1 MRILYCNKNDYP
13 FSGTEVYLFDLIR
26 RMDQRGQDTALFS
39 MGHGRT
45 PTFTGRCYRIPH
57 LDFKDPNAGFLK
69 KVRMAAHA
77 LYSPSARRA
86 MRSCLTDFSP
96 DLAHVRGIYHHL
108 SPSIL
113 WEMKAQ
119 GIPVLYHVNDFKIL
133 CPTYN
138 FVADGRP
145 CELCSHGAF
154 HHAATKGCYTG
165 PRSSAVVLA
174 AEAYLH
180 KWLRTYERCVDMFLA
195 PSEFVRNKLIAKG
208 LPAQRVEVLPHFQAL
223 PADEDLGT
231 DDGYLLYFGRLSPEK
246 GVYELL
252 RAMVRLPH
260 TPLVIAGEG
269 PERARL
275 EALAKQLNL
284 NHVQFAGLVHG
295 EKLQKLI
302 AGCSFSVFPSHA
314 YETFGK
320 SILESYAWGR
330 PVIASDLGSRREL
343 VQHGVT
349 GLLYSDED
357 REQLAHSI
365 GFLFARPDLIEKMG
379 GAARSRVK
387 AKHDPE
393 QHIERLLELYSRLTS
408 SKKLLAFPATSV
420 SPVPPVLAGWGG
432 APEPP
437 RPRRGVRVAFIGGRG
452 LASKYSGIESYYE
465 QAGHEL
471 ARLGHEVTVYCRSY
485 FTPPMPT
492 NMYKGM
498 RVLRLPTIRSKHLE
512 TFVHTLLSTAHAMVS
527 DYDVVHY
534 DCLGPALFSFLPR
547 LAGKKTVVTV
557 QGLDWQR
564 GKWGRIASLVLR
576 GGEAAAISSPNAT
589 MVVSRT
595 LQQHYRQQYNRDTIY
610 VPNGAMLA
618 PRRLPRQLLEW
629 DLLPD
634 NYVLFLGRFSP
645 EKNCHLLINAF
656 ENLAFENQAFEA
668 LQTDMKLVLAGG
680 SSHSDSY
687 VKRLRRHESDRIR
700 FLPWVS
706 GSDLEELLS
715 NAALFV
721 LPSEIEGLSLALLD
735 AMAAGVCVLTSDI
748 PENNEVVEGAGFT
761 FRRGDQADLERML
774 DLLIHN
780 PELRR
785 QSAVRERERIQTQ
798 YLWPAITR
806 SIETV
811 YFNILGW
818 NTGADRASE
827 LIQISPST
835 VPASPLNRAA
845 SASRSG

>member
-1 MRILYCNKNDYP
+1 MR
-13 FSGTEVYLFDLIR
+13 
-26 RMDQRGQDTALFS
+26 
-39 MGHGRT
+39 
-45 PTFTGRCYRIPH
+45 RC
-57 LDFKDPNAGFLK
+57 LA
-69 KVRMAAHA
+69 
-77 LYSPSARRA
+77 
-86 MRSCLTDFSP
+86 DFSP

-113 WEMKAQ
+113 WELKRQ
-119 GIPVLYHVNDFKIL
+119 GIPVLYHLNDFKIL

-138 FVADGRP
+138 FVAEGRA

-195 PSEFVRNKLIAKG
+195 PSEFVRSKLIDG
-208 LPAQRVEVLPHFQAL
+208 GFPAQRIEVLPHFQAL
-223 PADEDLGT
+223 PSAERLTTDE
-231 DDGYLLYFGRLSPEK
+231 GYLLYFGRLSPEK

-260 TPLVIAGEG
+260 TPLVIAGDG
-269 PERARL
+269 PERPRL
-275 EALAKQLNL
+275 EALARELNL
-284 NHVQFAGLVHG
+284 SQVLFAGMVHG

-314 YETFGK
+314 YETLGK

-349 GLLYSDED
+349 GLLYSDGD

-365 GFLFARPDLIEKMG
+365 GFLFDRPDLIEKMG
-379 GAARSRVK
+379 AAARSRVK
-387 AKHDPE
+387 ANHDPDRHME
-393 QHIERLLELYSRLTS
+393 KLLELYCRLTS
-408 SKKLLAFPATSV
+408 IKKLLSFPAGPEH
-420 SPVPPVLAGWGG
+420 PV
-432 APEPP
+432 
-437 RPRRGVRVAFIGGRG
+437 PRRGVRVAFIGGRG
-452 LASKYSGIESYYE
+452 LVSKYSGIESYYE

-471 ARLGHEVTVYCRSY
+471 ARLGHEVTVYCRNY
-485 FTPPMPT
+485 FTPPMNT
-492 NMYKGM
+492 HNGM
-498 RVLRLPTIRSKHLE
+498 RVRRLPTIRSKHLE
-512 TFVHTLLSTAHAMVS
+512 TLVHTLLSTAHAMTS

-534 DCLGPALFSFLPR
+534 HCLGPALFSFLPR

-564 GKWGRIASLVLR
+564 GKWGRFASRVLR
-576 GGEAAAISSPNAT
+576 WGEAAAVSSPDAT
-589 MVVSRT
+589 IVVSRT
-595 LQQHYRQQYNRDTIY
+595 LQQHYRQQYKRDTIY
-610 VPNGAMLA
+610 VPNGATPA
-618 PRRLPRQLLEW
+618 PRRLPRQLIEW
-629 DLLPD
+629 GLLPD

-656 ENLAFENQAFEA
+656 ENLR
-668 LQTDMKLVLAGG
+668 TSMKLVLAGG

-687 VKRLRRHESDRIR
+687 VRSLHRHESDRIR
-700 FLPWVS
+700 FLPWVA
-706 GSDLEELLS
+706 GTDLEEIVS

-721 LPSEIEGLSLALLD
+721 LPSELEGMSLALLD

-761 FRRGDQADLERML
+761 FHRGDQADLERML
-774 DLLIHN
+774 GLLVHN

-785 QSAVRERERIQTQ
+785 QSGARERERIQHQ
-798 YLWPAITR
+798 YLWPEIAR
-806 SIETV
+806 SIEKAYYNV
-811 YFNILGW
+811 LGW
-818 NTGADRASE
+818 TPNEHAPSE
-827 LIQISPST
+827 QFQ
-835 VPASPLNRAA
+835 VQA
-845 SASRSG
+845 SAVR

>member
-1 MRILYCNKNDYP
+1 MRILYCNKFDYP
-13 FSGTEVYLFDLIR
+13 FSGTEAYLFDLIHQ
-26 RMDQRGQDTALFS
+26 MDKRGQETALFS
-39 MGHGRT
+39 MDHGRT
-45 PTFTGRCYRIPH
+45 PAFAGRSYRIPH
-57 LDFKDPNAGFLK
+57 IDFKDPNAGFLK

-86 MRSCLTDFSP
+86 MRKCLADFSP

-113 WEMKAQ
+113 WELKRQ
-119 GIPVLYHVNDFKIL
+119 GIPVLYHLNDFKIL

-138 FVADGRP
+138 FVANGSP

-154 HHAATKGCYTG
+154 HNAATKGCYAG
-165 PRSSAVVLA
+165 PRSGAVVLA

-195 PSEFVRNKLIAKG
+195 PSEFVRNKLIASG
-208 LPAQRVEVLPHFQAL
+208 FPGQRIEVLPHFQAL
-223 PADEDLGT
+223 PLDEQLPT
-231 DDGYLLYFGRLSPEK
+231 DEGYILYFGRLSPEK

-260 TPLVIAGEG
+260 TPLIIAGDG
-269 PERARL
+269 PERPRL
-275 EALAKQLNL
+275 EALARELNL
-284 NHVQFAGLVHG
+284 NNVLFEGMVHG
-295 EKLQKLI
+295 EKLQQLI

-314 YETFGK
+314 YETLGK

-349 GLLYSDED
+349 GLLYADGD

-365 GFLFARPDLIEKMG
+365 GFLFDRPDLIDKMG
-379 GAARSRVK
+379 AAARSRVK
-387 AKHDPE
+387 ANHDPD
-393 QHIERLLELYSRLTS
+393 QHMEKLLELYDRLTS
-408 SKKLLAFPATSV
+408 SKRGLSFSAVA
-420 SPVPPVLAGWGG
+420 
-432 APEPP
+432 EQP
-437 RPRRGVRVAFIGGRG
+437 RPRRSVRVAFIGGRG
-452 LASKYSGIESYYE
+452 VVSKYSGIESYYE

-485 FTPPMPT
+485 FTPPMDT
-492 NMYKGM
+492 HNGM
-498 RVLRLPTIRSKHLE
+498 RVRRLPTIRSKHLE
-512 TFVHTLLSTAHAMVS
+512 TVIHTLLSTAHAMTS

-534 DCLGPALFSFLPR
+534 HCLGPALFSFLPR

-564 GKWGRIASLVLR
+564 GKWGRIASRILR
-576 GGEAAAISSPNAT
+576 WGEAAAVASPDAT

-595 LQQHYRQQYNRDTIY
+595 LQQHYRQQYKRDTIY
-610 VPNGAMLA
+610 VPNGATVA
-618 PRRLPRQLLEW
+618 PRRLPRKLIEW
-629 DLLPD
+629 DLLAD

-656 ENLAFENQAFEA
+656 ENLH
-668 LQTDMKLVLAGG
+668 TGMKLVLAGG
-680 SSHSDSY
+680 SSGGSSHSDSY
-687 VKRLRRHESDRIR
+687 AKSLRGHESDKIR

-721 LPSEIEGLSLALLD
+721 LPSELEGLSLALLD

-748 PENNEVVEGAGFT
+748 PENNEVVDGAGFT
-761 FRRGDQADLERML
+761 FHRGDQADLERTL

-785 QSAVRERERIQTQ
+785 QSAARERQRIQGQ
-798 YLWPAITR
+798 YLWPEIAR
-806 SIETV
+806 SIEKAYYNV
-811 YFNILGW
+811 LGW
-818 NTGADRASE
+818 
-827 LIQISPST
+827 SPSEHAPSEQT
-835 VPASPLNRAA
+835 QIR
-845 SASRSG
+845 SAVR

>member
-1 MRILYCNKNDYP
+1 MNMRILYCNKYNYP
-13 FSGTEVYLFDLIR
+13 FSGTEAYLFDLIEQ
-26 RMDQRGQDTALFS
+26 MDKRGHETALFS
-39 MGHGRT
+39 MDHGRA
-45 PTFTGRCYRIPH
+45 PAFAGRSYLIPH
-57 LDFKDPNAGFLK
+57 VDFKDPNAGLLK
-69 KVRMAAHA
+69 KVKMAAHT

-86 MRSCLTDFSP
+86 MRKCLADFSP
-96 DLAHVRGIYHHL
+96 DLAHIRGIYHHL

-113 WEMKAQ
+113 WELKQ
-119 GIPVLYHVNDFKIL
+119 QRIPVLYHMNDFKIL

-145 CELCSHGAF
+145 CELCSQGAF
-154 HHAATKGCYTG
+154 HHAATKGCYAG

-180 KWLRTYERCVDMFLA
+180 KWLRTYERCVDIFLA
-195 PSEFVRNKLIAKG
+195 PSEFVRDKLIASG
-208 LPAQRVEVLPHFQAL
+208 FPAHRIEVLPHFQTL
-223 PADEDLGT
+223 PGDERLAT
-231 DDGYLLYFGRLSPEK
+231 DEGYLLYFGRLSPEK
-246 GVYELL
+246 GVYDLL

-260 TPLVIAGEG
+260 TPLIVAGDG
-269 PERARL
+269 PERPRL
-275 EALAKQLNL
+275 EALARELNL
-284 NHVQFAGLVHG
+284 KHVLFTGMVHG

-314 YETFGK
+314 YETLGK

-349 GLLYSDED
+349 GLLYSDRD

-365 GFLFARPDLIEKMG
+365 GFLFDRPDLIEKMG
-379 GAARSRVK
+379 AAARSRVK
-387 AKHDPE
+387 ANHDPE
-393 QHIERLLELYSRLTS
+393 QHMEKLLDLYYRLTS
-408 SKKLLAFPATSV
+408 TKKLVSFPA
-420 SPVPPVLAGWGG
+420 

-437 RPRRGVRVAFIGGRG
+437 QPRRSVRVAFIGGRG
-452 LASKYSGIESYYE
+452 VVNKYSGIESYYE

-485 FTPPMPT
+485 FTPPIHT
-492 NMYKGM
+492 HNGM
-498 RVLRLPTIRSKHLE
+498 RVRRLPTIRSKHLE
-512 TFVHTLLSTAHAMVS
+512 TVVHTLLSTVHAMIS

-534 DCLGPALFSFLPR
+534 HCLGPALFSFLPR

-564 GKWGRIASLVLR
+564 GKWGRIASRVLR
-576 GGEAAAISSPNAT
+576 WGEAAAVSAPDAT

-595 LQQHYRQQYNRDTIY
+595 LQQHYRQQYKRDPIY
-610 VPNGAMLA
+610 IPNGATLA
-618 PRRLPRQLLEW
+618 PRRLPRKLIEW
-629 DLLPD
+629 DLLAD

-656 ENLAFENQAFEA
+656 ENLH
-668 LQTDMKLVLAGG
+668 TGMKLVLAGG
-680 SSHSDSY
+680 SSHSDAYAES
-687 VKRLRRHESDRIR
+687 LRGHESDQIR

-706 GSDLEELLS
+706 GNDLEELLS

-748 PENNEVVEGAGFT
+748 PENNEVVENAGFT
-761 FRRGDQADLERML
+761 FHRGDQADLERML
-774 DLLIHN
+774 DLLIHD

-785 QSAVRERERIQTQ
+785 QSAIRERERIQGQ
-798 YLWPAITR
+798 YLWPEIAR
-806 SIETV
+806 SIAKTYYSV
-811 YFNILGW
+811 LGW
-818 NTGADRASE
+818 SLREPMPSDVHIPTSAVPKSTLDRVR
-827 LIQISPST
+827 I
-835 VPASPLNRAA
+835 R
-845 SASRSG
+845 